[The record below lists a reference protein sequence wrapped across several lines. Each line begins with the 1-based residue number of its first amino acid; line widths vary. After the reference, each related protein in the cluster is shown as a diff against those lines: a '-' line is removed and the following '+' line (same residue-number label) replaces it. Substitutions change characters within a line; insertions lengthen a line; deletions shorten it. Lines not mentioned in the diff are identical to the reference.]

1 MPVLDKELQKYYEDY
16 FDLFSRPGWKMFE
29 EELGETLQNLRDK
42 METTTE
48 PQTVQG
54 QIKEVRFMLNFRE
67 QLNNAY
73 ETLTSPVVEEDK

>member
-1 MPVLDKELQKYYEDY
+1 MALDRELQKYYEDY

-48 PQTVQG
+48 PLMMLRSTVLVLRGRRSRQA
-54 QIKEVRFMLNFRE
+54 RRSSANSLAF
-67 QLNNAY
+67 
-73 ETLTSPVVEEDK
+73 